1 MGWKDLQN
9 VTLAPKAIVQICWP
23 GAITSPLQTFQIQ
36 AQSSVSTGT
45 HYAVVGP
52 AEGGARHPGL
62 QRRRW
67 ARCVNLRSL
76 RLQGKELMLSKLR
89 TELCIA
95 DERHEELRQRL
106 DAGEERPWVKCGP

>member
-1 MGWKDLQN
+1 M
-9 VTLAPKAIVQICWP
+9 
-23 GAITSPLQTFQIQ
+23 
-36 AQSSVSTGT
+36 
-45 HYAVVGP
+45 
-52 AEGGARHPGL
+52 
-62 QRRRW
+62 
-67 ARCVNLRSL
+67 NLRSL

>member
-1 MGWKDLQN
+1 MGYIRCWE
-9 VTLAPKAIVQICWP
+9 LAILRKRP
-23 GAITSPLQTFQIQ
+23 G
-36 AQSSVSTGT
+36 V
-45 HYAVVGP
+45 
-52 AEGGARHPGL
+52 
-62 QRRRW
+62 
-67 ARCVNLRSL
+67 RCGVKLRCL